1 MGSRFN
7 GCGPSGVGV
16 VVTTRD
22 RPASHHTSCPAI
34 GRPCCIKCGTSGV
47 QSEGVVGRGGH
58 SSASSSNLTTFQ
70 LPAVG
75 PLVRISRVS
84 LRTSEGGF
92 RARPRNEQDND
103 KAARVD
109 ALSCGCQSAGPGDLW
124 YCSSDVD
131 RLRSLDTVVL
141 LRGCRARGLK
151 GLFLQLPPHDVFQE
165 VLAPRPRCRSY
176 PIHRD

>member
-34 GRPCCIKCGTSGV
+34 GQPCCIKCGTSGV
-47 QSEGVVGRGGH
+47 QSEGVVGRRGH

-92 RARPRNEQDND
+92 RAGPRESPAGSPSDD
-103 KAARVD
+103 EKATRVD
-109 ALSCGCQSAGPGDLW
+109 ALSCGHQSAGPGDLW
-124 YCSSDVD
+124 YCSSDID
-131 RLRSLDTVVL
+131 R
-141 LRGCRARGLK
+141 
-151 GLFLQLPPHDVFQE
+151 HD